1 MFARC
6 ACDVLCDG
14 VWCVIVCFGVSV
26 WVFRLFCL
34 CLVSADVCLMVCDLS
49 LFVMYCV
56 VLSGSFGLCV
66 PVLCGCLLFVM
77 CCVMVYGLSLLLC
90 VLFVFACVVCVCV
103 FCV

>member
-1 MFARC
+1 MCRACLWLCECVCVLFVIYWVMMYAL
-6 ACDVLCDG
+6 CDVLCDG

-56 VLSGSFGLCV
+56 VLSGLVCLCV
-66 PVLCGCLLFVM
+66 FM
-77 CCVMVYGLSLLLC
+77 CCV
-90 VLFVFACVVCVCV
+90 VVCCL
-103 FCV
+103 